1 VDVLLLSES
10 GYDTEAS
17 LYRLDIQLGIPQ
29 SRLPGA
35 LERWMG
41 DPGLCRDPDMHP
53 YLVLAEICA
62 RDWGTAQDVM
72 QAIARCTDKSEP
84 ILVSIGPVQCQ
95 PSVPEFSSYQITP
108 SPGLRTFILQ
118 LSRICPVIA
127 RPGSLADSITGEA
140 PVPFSIIQPRIPGNQ
155 HYQSIGTGDP
165 GIHHADRSHPAVPSV
180 KAREPEQVLIEILR
194 FILRR
199 NDHPVAE
206 YDLSQREWFHPA
218 QSVMRKNVR
227 VSLRRFRVRKGYQ
240 MTHAMYSET
249 PKIYVISDLHLG
261 HANSIPRYKRPF
273 LLSDP
278 REMDRVL
285 IRNWNW
291 TVKEGDA
298 VIFLGDLSYM
308 SPNPPESYIGR
319 LDGSIFMLEG
329 NHDPC
334 YPYMPHCLLMRYK
347 GIPYLFIHNPVELV
361 KPFEGWVIHG
371 HVHNKDLTQY
381 PFFNPSQKT
390 VNVSAELIGY
400 RPISLDEI
408 HHLVMETEGVIPFR
422 DLSSVNCVEGERPRD
437 GLQPAW
443 AHCVGK

>member
-1 VDVLLLSES
+1 MLLSES
-10 GYDTEAS
+10 WYDTEAS

-53 YLVLAEICA
+53 YLVLAEISA
-62 RDWGTAQDVM
+62 RDWGTAQELM
-72 QAIARCTDKSEP
+72 QAIACCTEKSEP
-84 ILVSIGPVQCQ
+84 ILVSVRPVQCQ
-95 PSVPEFSSYQITP
+95 LSVPEFSSYQITP
-108 SPGLRTFILQ
+108 SPGLRSFILQ
-118 LSRICPVIA
+118 LSRICPLIA
-127 RPGSLADSITGEA
+127 SPGSLADSITAEA
-140 PVPFSIIQPRIPGNQ
+140 PVSFSTIQPCSPAIQ
-155 HYQSIGTGDP
+155 HHPSIGTCDP
-165 GIHHADRSHPAVPSV
+165 IIHHATSPTPAGSSL
-180 KAREPEQVLIEILR
+180 KIREPGEVRIEILR
-194 FILRR
+194 LILRR
-199 NDHPVAE
+199 NGQPMAE
-206 YDLSQREWFHPA
+206 YDLSQREWFHPT
-218 QSVMRKNVR
+218 QSVRRKNVSA
-227 VSLRRFRVRKGYQ
+227 SLRRFRVGKGYQ
-240 MTHAMYSET
+240 MTHTIHTET
-249 PKIYVISDLHLG
+249 PQIYVISDLHLG

-319 LDGSIFMLEG
+319 LHGSIFMLEG

-334 YPYMPHCLLMRYK
+334 LPYMPHCLLMRYR

-361 KPFEGWVIHG
+361 NPFEGWVIHG
-371 HVHNKDLTQY
+371 HVHNKDLTRY
-381 PFFNPSQKT
+381 PFLNPHQRT

-408 HHLVMETEGVIPFR
+408 HHLVMEADRVIRFR
-422 DLSSVNCVEGERPRD
+422 DISSANSREGEHPPD
-437 GLQPAW
+437 DLQPAR
-443 AHCVGK
+443 AHCAGK